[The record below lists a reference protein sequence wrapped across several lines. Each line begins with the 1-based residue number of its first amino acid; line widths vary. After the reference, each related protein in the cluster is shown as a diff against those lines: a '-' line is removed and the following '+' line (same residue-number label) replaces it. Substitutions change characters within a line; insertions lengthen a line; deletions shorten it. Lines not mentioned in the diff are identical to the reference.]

1 MQDVPEASRQGTIYS
16 YSGKVCWYAK
26 HVADCQASCL
36 QIGAYLLEREPHPL
50 VGPFKKAEAR
60 GLTMFGETDINPE
73 NCAFFHFLPRR
84 RNGCHCGSRRN
95 LPSFGKVPTP
105 FAGTAAFTR

>member
-36 QIGAYLLEREPHPL
+36 QIGAYLIKCDPHSL

-60 GLTMFGETDINPE
+60 GFRTFPDKE
-73 NCAFFHFLPRR
+73 
-84 RNGCHCGSRRN
+84 
-95 LPSFGKVPTP
+95 
-105 FAGTAAFTR
+105 